1 VNHILK
7 VALALAG
14 LCLAASAPAK
24 QPTTDAQTRER
35 ELAAIL
41 KSLHPV
47 SGDVVIP
54 GASATL
60 HLGKD
65 YYYLP
70 PDEARRVIV
79 DAWGNPPDTGE
90 GVLGLVFPAGK
101 TFLDDVWGAVITYE
115 PSGYVT
121 DEDAAK
127 EDYDSLL
134 SDMKEGIEAV
144 NDERVRQGYP
154 AQHLIGWAQAP
165 SYDARSH
172 SLVWA
177 KNVQFAGQNEN
188 TLSYDV
194 RLLGRNGVLSLN
206 MITGMSKLDETRDA
220 AAKFARSAEFQPGSR
235 YADFKSGDKK
245 AGYGLAGLI
254 AAGAGVAV
262 AKKLGLLGI
271 ILAFGKKFLVI
282 ILALLGGVGA
292 WFRRLFNRGEPAEA
306 YEPVAYEGPEEAP
319 AEAAAETLP
328 PEDPEGRPI

>member
-1 VNHILK
+1 MNHIWKL
-7 VALALAG
+7 VLAAAG
-14 LCLAASAPAK
+14 LCLAASAPA
-24 QPTTDAQTRER
+24 QPASADQQARDREVQS
-35 ELAAIL
+35 IL

-54 GASATL
+54 AASATL

-65 YYYLP
+65 YYYLA
-70 PDEARRVIV
+70 PDEAKRVIV
-79 DAWGNPPDTGE
+79 DGWANPPETAE

-115 PSGYVT
+115 PTGYVT

-127 EDYDSLL
+127 QDYDSVLTEVR
-134 SDMKEGIEAV
+134 EGMEAANPTRIEK
-144 NDERVRQGYP
+144 GYP
-154 AQHLIGWAQAP
+154 AHHLVGWAQPP
-165 SYDARSH
+165 SYDQASH

-177 KNVQFAGQNEN
+177 QNLAFEGQSEN

-194 RLLGRNGVLSLN
+194 RLLGRNGYLSLN
-206 MITGMSKLDETRDA
+206 MLTGMSKLAETRAA

-235 YADFKSGDKK
+235 YADFRDGDKK
-245 AGYGLAGLI
+245 AEYGLAGLV

-292 WFRRLFNRGEPAEA
+292 WFRRLFNRGEPEAA
-306 YEPVAYEGPEEAP
+306 YEPAAYQSHEGAP
-319 AEAAAETLP
+319 AEAAS
-328 PEDPEGRPI
+328 PEDPESRPV